1 MYIIQV
7 MLQPITGL
15 SSLVHTSRVKWAMDV
30 MSLGGNLW
38 VTPVKRWWFQGWVK
52 VWPSMSERCGCHPN
66 PPGEIAYGH
75 HNQVEN
81 GEVATHMGDTIVDTD
96 VGPRCRDPH
105 LSHIYGMKCVVRC
118 EYPFKEWFHP
128 KPAWWDGL
136 QPPWPGGGWR
146 SGRANERP
154 PF

>member
-1 MYIIQV
+1 
-7 MLQPITGL
+7 
-15 SSLVHTSRVKWAMDV
+15 
-30 MSLGGNLW
+30 
-38 VTPVKRWWFQGWVK
+38 
-52 VWPSMSERCGCHPN
+52 MSERCGCHPN

-118 EYPFKEWFHP
+118 EYPFKEWSHP
-128 KPAWWDGL
+128 N
-136 QPPWPGGGWR
+136 PPGEMAYSHLNQVEDEEVAAQMRDHR
-146 SGRANERP
+146 SRHRCGP
-154 PF
+154 TQIYHLWTKTCGKVGIPL